1 MISTG
6 NSNGVTPFY
15 IKKERLHVDLV
26 TRTSWTDAATA
37 LAQINKGKATGN
49 RAALWLRAKLQ
60 CYLFQLGCFIQ
71 RNAGKVVF
79 VGLLVLSTFCVGLK
93 SATLQSNVEKLWVEE
108 GGRLERELA
117 YIRNTVGQGFGS
129 TNQIIIQTPRYQG
142 VNVLNQET
150 LLTHL
155 RTVKEATQV
164 VVDMFD
170 VTWRLK
176 DLCYSPS
183 VPSFDAHYIDSILEN
198 LFPCAIIT
206 PLDCFWEGAKLLG
219 PEFPVTIPGLGIN
232 VQWTNL
238 NPQLLVEAMKNFGK
252 YVSVFPFDTLEDF
265 MIRAGITTAYQ
276 EKPCLDPTDEQ
287 CPETSPN
294 KHSQQIPDIGGELTG
309 GCYGFATRY
318 MQWPENLIVGGIT
331 RNRTGHII
339 KAEALQTVV
348 QLMAEKEM
356 YEFWQDTYKV
366 HNIDWTPDKAKMVL
380 ETWQRKFTEAVL
392 KQATNANNT
401 KNHNINAFSS
411 TSLTDIMQD
420 FSEVSVT
427 RLALGYILMLVYAC
441 VSLLQWTD
449 AVKSQSGIG
458 IAGVLLVAITVAAG
472 LGFCAIIGI
481 SFNASTTQIVPF
493 LALGL
498 GVDDMFL
505 LAHTYGENANIHI
518 SAEEQTGQC
527 LKQTGVSV
535 LLTSFSNMCAFFA
548 AAIIPIPALRAFAL
562 QAAILVIFNV
572 AAMLLIFPAIVSLD
586 LRRRRNNKMDIFCCF
601 NGHNQ
606 ISPIKTS
613 DRKKDL
619 IYNNTQIH
627 QIVTHALP
635 PDLSHAITVLAPPMP
650 KQPIT
655 CWTENSVA
663 SSIENLSTTN
673 STSTKELIAVKLK
686 QSLKER
692 VSYLCFH
699 AQQDSWSLAWFA
711 THIYAPF
718 LQKTSTKVL
727 TIVLFLIAV
736 IASIWGMLSVDDGL
750 DLTDIVPR
758 NTNEYKFLSAQSK
771 YFGFFNMFAITQGNF
786 EYPTNQKL
794 LYEYHEA
801 FTRIDKIIKNDDG
814 GLPDFWLAI
823 FRDWL
828 SGLQKVFDRDWKRG
842 CITQEKWYPNAS
854 DEGILAYKLLVQTGR
869 VDNPIDKSL
878 VTTVRLVDS
887 EGIINPKAF
896 YNYLTA
902 WVSNDVLAYSASQA
916 NFKPEPRQWIHVAQD
931 VDLKIPKSQALVY
944 TQLPFY
950 LTNMKTTSVITSTI
964 QAIRAICTKFEKNG
978 LPNFPTGIPFTY
990 WEQYIGLRFHLTMSL
1005 LCVFVAIFLA
1015 VSLVLLNPW
1024 AAFIMVSSNLKNN
1037 NLL

>member
-1 MISTG
+1 VI
-6 NSNGVTPFY
+6 V
-15 IKKERLHVDLV
+15 L
-26 TRTSWTDAATA
+26 A
-37 LAQINKGKATGN
+37 LMVIH
-49 RAALWLRAKLQ
+49 
-60 CYLFQLGCFIQ
+60 LF
-71 RNAGKVVF
+71 
-79 VGLLVLSTFCVGLK
+79 GLMG
-93 SATLQSNVEKLWVEE
+93 
-108 GGRLERELA
+108 
-117 YIRNTVGQGFGS
+117 I
-129 TNQIIIQTPRYQG
+129 
-142 VNVLNQET
+142 
-150 LLTHL
+150 
-155 RTVKEATQV
+155 
-164 VVDMFD
+164 
-170 VTWRLK
+170 
-176 DLCYSPS
+176 
-183 VPSFDAHYIDSILEN
+183 
-198 LFPCAIIT
+198 
-206 PLDCFWEGAKLLG
+206 
-219 PEFPVTIPGLGIN
+219 LGIRLSAIPA
-232 VQWTNL
+232 VIL
-238 NPQLLVEAMKNFGK
+238 IVAVGIGVEF
-252 YVSVFPFDTLEDF
+252 
-265 MIRAGITTAYQ
+265 TTHF
-276 EKPCLDPTDEQ
+276 T
-287 CPETSPN
+287 
-294 KHSQQIPDIGGELTG
+294 
-309 GCYGFATRY
+309 
-318 MQWPENLIVGGIT
+318 MIVGGIT

-828 SGLQKVFDRDWKRG
+828 SGNSN
-842 CITQEKWYPNAS
+842 Y
-854 DEGILAYKLLVQTGR
+854 
-869 VDNPIDKSL
+869 
-878 VTTVRLVDS
+878 RL
-887 EGIINPKAF
+887 I
-896 YNYLTA
+896 
-902 WVSNDVLAYSASQA
+902 
-916 NFKPEPRQWIHVAQD
+916 
-931 VDLKIPKSQALVY
+931 
-944 TQLPFY
+944 
-950 LTNMKTTSVITSTI
+950 
-964 QAIRAICTKFEKNG
+964 
-978 LPNFPTGIPFTY
+978 
-990 WEQYIGLRFHLTMSL
+990 
-1005 LCVFVAIFLA
+1005 
-1015 VSLVLLNPW
+1015 
-1024 AAFIMVSSNLKNN
+1024 
-1037 NLL
+1037 